1 MTNIKKTR
9 TRTKKIEVPNVV
21 IIPARPFGPNISMV
35 GNFKQSHTKFEI
47 TAIDTNYKLG
57 IFNLDRGVAR
67 EFDIEIKD
75 KYWNREFDK
84 LVNKGSIK
92 IEYR

>member
-1 MTNIKKTR
+1 MENIKKTR
-9 TRTKKIEVPNVV
+9 TRAKKVEVPKVEVVKIEEPKIEVVKV
-21 IIPARPFGPNISMV
+21 NI
-35 GNFKQSHTKFEI
+35 KQSSNKFVI

-75 KYWNREFDK
+75 KYWNRDFEE